1 MSHSLKPEDMHA
13 AVPALS
19 PEDQELLS
27 RFGLVTGQNGVN
39 AALDMDIR
47 HGLSA
52 ALGTMGAA
60 VQTLLVLLNRH
71 GVLPPDSARPAY
83 DSLLKTIASA
93 ATDGAAWV
101 CRSHDLDQSALL
113 ALMPEGSARVQ

>member
-1 MSHSLKPEDMHA
+1 MSHSMKPEDMKT
-13 AVPALS
+13 AVPSLS
-19 PEDQELLS
+19 PEDQELLAK
-27 RFGLVTGQNGVN
+27 FGLVTGQDGVS

-52 ALGTMGAA
+52 ALGSMGAA

-83 DSLLKTIASA
+83 NHLLETIASA

-113 ALMPEGSARVQ
+113 ALMPEASPRLQ

>member
-13 AVPALS
+13 AIPSLS
-19 PEDQELLS
+19 AEDQELLS
-27 RFGLVTGQNGVN
+27 RFGLVTGQDGIS

-47 HGLSA
+47 HGLSS
-52 ALGTMGAA
+52 ALGNMGAA
-60 VQTLLVLLNRH
+60 VQTLLALLNRH
-71 GVLPPDSARPAY
+71 GMLPPDSARPAY
-83 DSLLKTIASA
+83 NHLLQAIASA

-113 ALMPEGSARVQ
+113 ALMPEGTARLQ

>member
-1 MSHSLKPEDMHA
+1 MSHVKPEDMKA

-19 PEDQELLS
+19 AEDQDLLS
-27 RFGLVTGQNGVN
+27 RFGLATGQDGVS

-52 ALGTMGAA
+52 ALGSMGAA

-71 GVLPPDSARPAY
+71 GMLPPDPARPAY
-83 DSLLKTIASA
+83 DHALKTIAAA

-101 CRSHDLDQSALL
+101 CRSHDFDQSALL
-113 ALMPEGSARVQ
+113 ALMPEGSTRLQ